1 MTAKAKWI
9 IEEHP
14 GHLHPSSRHSYCHPP
29 SKVAMCTHAKCKSD
43 VYFYSLYCNFGFQDS
58 RLIIYRMIASLW
70 LWSISRFLF
79 CGAHTL
85 LLLHTPFNYAEP
97 TPGLPLYMLNI
108 ASACGHVLCKQSGF
122 TSTDVFVPTFP
133 SFSPKY
139 MNGSERSKDQ
149 RVTKLLYFNLVY
161 STIVSGASNTAF
173 RKHDKHHYKSMW
185 VWWTLLERNDN
196 TRTWDQFLPQWNSR

>member
-1 MTAKAKWI
+1 MTAKTKWI

-14 GHLHPSSRHSYCHPP
+14 GHLRPSSRHSYDHPP

-43 VYFYSLYCNFGFQDS
+43 VYFYSVYCNFGFQDC
-58 RLIIYRMIASLW
+58 RLIICRMIATHCCCFTHPSIMQNPLQGSLC
-70 LWSISRFLF
+70 I
-79 CGAHTL
+79 
-85 LLLHTPFNYAEP
+85 
-97 TPGLPLYMLNI
+97 YMLNI
-108 ASACGHVLCKQSGF
+108 ASACGHVLCKQYGF
-122 TSTDVFVPTFP
+122 TPTDAFVPTFP
-133 SFSPKY
+133 SFSPTY

-149 RVTKLLYFNLVY
+149 RVAKLLYFNLVY

-196 TRTWDQFLPQWNSR
+196 TRTWDQFLPQWNSG